1 MALSGL
7 NVEVVTDYQW
17 STINIVAGKKNAS
30 APMVWYW
37 TYESLN
43 LVNLRGNTQNED

>member
-30 APMVWYW
+30 APMVWCC
-37 TYESLN
+37 TMKSLN
-43 LVNLRGNTQNED
+43 LVNLRENTQNDE